1 VNEWKRS
8 FVAALLVA
16 LWLLAGCMG
25 KPALP
30 TPGSAETPAQG
41 APSPAPVEHDLPF
54 ETIERGDNSPYYSR
68 HPLEPQ
74 HVFLITSAEEASR
87 LTGWVYTETENELAQ
102 LDYRR
107 YFVIALFRGNFASSG
122 YDAIIQRVARQDDR
136 LVVHVQFWAPSPYYA
151 VTAAASQP
159 YDVVK
164 VLRDGGALSRGRP
177 GARKPNGDPHTA
189 T

>member
-1 VNEWKRS
+1 MTKKSDGPKKSVLVNRLKLMSREMVLKGSGRS
-8 FVAALLVA
+8 PDGTGGVVVGAGDDVRSGVVAAL
-16 LWLLAGCMG
+16 
-25 KPALP
+25 
-30 TPGSAETPAQG
+30 S
-41 APSPAPVEHDLPF
+41 
-54 ETIERGDNSPYYSR
+54 
-68 HPLEPQ
+68 
-74 HVFLITSAEEASR
+74 
-87 LTGWVYTETENELAQ
+87 GWVYTETENELAQ